1 LVAQVRGPSLAA
13 KDFDVARVRG
23 LYPTLGLGTAY
34 LDGPLSAL
42 QPESVIRAII
52 AALRSAPAQPGA
64 NSARSQRTAKA
75 VQSARRAF
83 ADLVGGTPES
93 VVFGTSLASVQLQF
107 SEVVAADFK
116 LGDEIVL
123 SRADSDS
130 LVMPWLRAARTA
142 GVGVRWAEVDLD
154 TGELPTWQ
162 YDDLISPR
170 TRLVTVPLANP
181 VTGTVPDVRAIAALA
196 HRHDALVLVDVGA
209 AAPHRPIDLVA
220 LDADLVAVSA
230 PAFGGPTVAA
240 LVARPGLLLELDGR
254 LRSAAPHHFEL
265 TPLPVDL
272 LDGATA
278 AIDHLA
284 DLDESA
290 YGRRRDRLVAS
301 VTTAGAYTEMLWRR
315 LDDGLR
321 ALPGVTVL
329 GPGRERVPVVAF
341 SVAGRR
347 PGQVAEHLARR
358 GVSVWSGP
366 SGQSE
371 LLTAFGADELGGAVF
386 AGLMPHTTPSEV
398 DQLLDGLAALAASGA

>member
-1 LVAQVRGPSLAA
+1 MAQERGPSLADRA
-13 KDFDVARVRG
+13 FSDFDVARVRG
-23 LYPTLGLGTAY
+23 LYPTLGVGTAY

-52 AALRSAPAQPGA
+52 ATLRTAPAQPGA
-64 NSARSQRTAKA
+64 SSARSQRTAKA

-107 SEVVAADFK
+107 SEVIAADFK

-130 LVMPWLRAARTA
+130 LLMPWLRAARTA

-162 YDDLISPR
+162 YDDLISSR
-170 TRLVTVPLANP
+170 TRLVTVPLANTT
-181 VTGTVPDVRAIAALA
+181 TGTVPDIRAIAGLA
-196 HRHDALVLVDVGA
+196 HRHGALVLVDVAA
-209 AAPHRPIDLVA
+209 AAPHRPIDLTA

-230 PAFGGPTVAA
+230 SAFGGPTVAA
-240 LVARPGLLLELDGR
+240 LIARPGLLLELDGR
-254 LRSAAPHHFEL
+254 LRSTAPHHFEL
-265 TPLPVDL
+265 TPLPVEL

-284 DLDESA
+284 DLDDSA

-301 VTTAGAYTEMLWRR
+301 VSTAGAYTGALWRR

-321 ALPGVTVL
+321 NLPGVTVL
-329 GPGRERVPVVAF
+329 GPGRDRVPVVAF

-347 PGQVAEHLARR
+347 PGQVAEHLASR
-358 GVSVWSGP
+358 GVSVWTGP

-371 LLTAFGADELGGAVF
+371 LMAAFGADELGGAVF
-386 AGLMPHTTPSEV
+386 AGLMPHTTAAEV
-398 DQLLDGLAALAASGA
+398 DQLLDGLAGLSP

>member
-13 KDFDVARVRG
+13 RDFDVARVRG

-52 AALRSAPAQPGA
+52 STLRTAPAQPGA

-75 VQSARRAF
+75 VHSARRAF

-130 LVMPWLRAARTA
+130 LLMPWLRAARTA

-170 TRLVTVPLANP
+170 TRLVTVPLANAT
-181 VTGTVPDVRAIAALA
+181 TGTVPDIRAIAELA
-196 HRHDALVLVDVGA
+196 HRHGALVLVDIGA

-220 LDADLVAVSA
+220 LEADLVAVSA

-240 LVARPGLLLELDGR
+240 LIARPGLLLELDGR
-254 LRSAAPHHFEL
+254 LRSAPHHFEL

-284 DLDESA
+284 DLDEGA
-290 YGRRRDRLVAS
+290 YGRRRDRLVSS
-301 VTTAGAYTEMLWRR
+301 VTSAGAYTATLWRR
-315 LDDGLR
+315 LDEGLR
-321 ALPGVTVL
+321 DLPGVTVL
-329 GPGRERVPVVAF
+329 GPGRDRVPVVAF

-347 PGQVAEHLARR
+347 PGQVAEHLAQRS
-358 GVSVWSGP
+358 VSVWSGP

-371 LLTAFGADELGGAVF
+371 LLAAFGADELGGAVF
-386 AGLMPHTTPSEV
+386 AGLMPHTTASEV
-398 DQLLDGLAALAASGA
+398 DQLLDGLAALAPSGT